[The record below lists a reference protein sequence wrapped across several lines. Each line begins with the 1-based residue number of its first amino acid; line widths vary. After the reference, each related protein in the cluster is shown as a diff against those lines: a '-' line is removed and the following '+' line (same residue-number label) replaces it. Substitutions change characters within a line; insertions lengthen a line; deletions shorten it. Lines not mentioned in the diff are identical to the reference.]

1 MCVSKGCLIKQN
13 LQTRTVIDRA
23 DKSDAA
29 MIYSPGVFSE
39 QDIYLR
45 PQQQLKFNPKRPP
58 LAVFFYNVFRVT
70 APGPFEVFM
79 QITEGL
85 GTSGRNN
92 SRCSDLKCS
101 LMDIKL
107 ER

>member
-13 LQTRTVIDRA
+13 LQARTVIDRA

-58 LAVFFYNVFRVT
+58 LAVFFFT
-70 APGPFEVFM
+70 M
-79 QITEGL
+79 S
-85 GTSGRNN
+85 SG
-92 SRCSDLKCS
+92 SQLLDHLKSSC
-101 LMDIKL
+101 K
-107 ER
+107 

>member
-13 LQTRTVIDRA
+13 LQARTVIDRA

-58 LAVFFYNVFRVT
+58 LAVT
-70 APGPFEVFM
+70 M
-79 QITEGL
+79 S
-85 GTSGRNN
+85 SG
-92 SRCSDLKCS
+92 SQLLDHLKSSC
-101 LMDIKL
+101 K
-107 ER
+107 